1 MGFQMNGRLVLSV
14 LIMSLVLSA
23 AAVCADDASYT
34 IHEGETL
41 FAIAQKTGVPLDVLC
56 RYNGIQ
62 DAGRV
67 RAGTRILLPRSHEV
81 KKGDTLYSISRKY
94 SVTLQ
99 ELLALNSLRE
109 DSVIKAGEKMFI
121 PGPNPGGQAVASAG
135 SQASGGAGM
144 VSSGG
149 TPGAPSST
157 GAASTGPAP
166 KADLVWPHPG
176 KREQYWGKIPGLVFH
191 GAVGDRV
198 VSVGSGEVVWVAP
211 YWGYGKVVII
221 ENFDD
226 GLMFTYAGNDELL
239 VNVGDRVK
247 PGSEIAR
254 LGQSPKDG
262 DARLYFSICT
272 RSGQVVNPEKYFSK
286 S

>member
-1 MGFQMNGRLVLSV
+1 MGFQMNGRLALSV
-14 LIMSLVLSA
+14 LTMSLVLSA

-56 RYNGIQ
+56 RYNAIP

-81 KKGDTLYSISRKY
+81 KKGDTLYSLSRKY

-99 ELLALNSLRE
+99 DLLALNSLRN
-109 DSVIKAGEKMFI
+109 DSVIKAGEKVFI
-121 PGPNPGGQAVASAG
+121 PGPNPEGQAVASGG
-135 SQASGGAGM
+135 SQASSGAGTG
-144 VSSGG
+144 SSGAG
-149 TPGAPSST
+149 TAAAGTAP
-157 GAASTGPAP
+157 ASFTP